1 MSITARV
8 RRALFGAPKDVRD
21 PDAMHKLSLVAFLA
35 WVGLGADGLSS
46 SAYGP
51 DESFRALGEHT
62 GLAFFLA
69 LATAAT
75 VFIISYGYTRIVE
88 QFPTGGGGYVVA
100 SRLLG
105 PRTGVVSGSALL
117 VDYVLTISIS
127 IASGADA
134 IFSFLPP
141 QFAVWKLPVVFAGL
155 LLLTILNLRGVKE
168 SVTAL
173 VPIFLVFL
181 VTHVVLLVLAIGGRI
196 GAVGDTARDV
206 HLNISKT
213 TAALGTFGA
222 LHLFVRAYSLGGG
235 TYTGIEAVSNGVAM
249 MREPKVRTAKRTMV
263 LMATS
268 LAITAGG
275 IMLSYLLLRAA
286 PAEGKTMN
294 AVLLERLAGGWHIG
308 HLHVGTGFV
317 IVTLLS
323 EGALLFVAAQAGFLD
338 GPRVM
343 ASMAIDSWF
352 PHRFAAL
359 SERLSMQNGVIL
371 MAAAATGALIYT
383 RGDVSKLVVMY
394 SINVFVTFSL
404 SNLGM
409 VRFWVRHRR
418 EHHDWVR
425 HLFAHVVALLLCV
438 VILLITVFE
447 KFREGGW
454 VTLVVTSVV
463 VAICFGIKRHYAH
476 VVSNIVELDKAL
488 PSPEEVEREKKAVVS
503 LAEEAFPKHESADF
517 HIHRGDQIE
526 RVTGSP
532 ADRIE
537 REEAVAVLFV
547 GGYGGL
553 GRHALMTLLRMFP
566 GHFESVIFVSIAVV
580 DSETFKGQEQM
591 VELEKRTRA
600 QLLQYELFARTLG
613 LRAISA
619 YSVGAEVAVEAEKM
633 GTVLSREFPKAL
645 VVAGQLLFA
654 EDTFVNRVLHNETAF
669 LIQNRLQHV
678 GVPMIVIPVRLGRLP
693 TAPSLPTLAPAR
705 A

>member
-1 MSITARV
+1 MFSL

-21 PDAMHKLSLVAFLA
+21 PHAMHKLSLVAFLA

-62 GLAFFLA
+62 GMAFFLA

-105 PRTGVVSGSALL
+105 PKTGVVSGSALL

-134 IFSFLPP
+134 IFSFLP
-141 QFAVWKLPVVFAGL
+141 QHLHVWKLPVIFSGL
-155 LLLTILNLRGVKE
+155 AVLTLLNLRGVKE

-173 VPIFLVFL
+173 VPIFLVFV
-181 VTHVVLLVLAIGGRI
+181 VTHVVLLVVAIGGRAGQI
-196 GAVGDTARDV
+196 GATATEV
-206 HLNISKT
+206 HSSISKT
-213 TAALGTFGA
+213 TASLGVFGA

-275 IMLSYLLLRAA
+275 IMLSYLLLRAT
-286 PAEGKTMN
+286 PVEGKTMN
-294 AVLLERLAGGWHIG
+294 AVLLERLAGAWQIG
-308 HLHVGTGFV
+308 ELKVGMAFV
-317 IVTLLS
+317 IVTLVS

-343 ASMAIDSWF
+343 ASMAVDSWF

-359 SERLSMQNGVIL
+359 SERLSMQNGVVL

-409 VRFWVRHRR
+409 VRFWVKHRA
-418 EHHDWVR
+418 EHEGWAR
-425 HLFAHVVALLLCV
+425 HLFAHVLALLLCV
-438 VILLITVFE
+438 TILCITVFE

-454 VTLVVTSVV
+454 VTLLVTSVV
-463 VAICFGIKRHYAH
+463 VMICFSIRRHYKD
-476 VVSNIVELDKAL
+476 VVGKIVDLDKAL
-488 PSPEEVEREKKAVVS
+488 PSPEEVEREKHAVEATS
-503 LAEEAFPKHESADF
+503 DQPFDRHEPEEFA
-517 HIHRGDQIE
+517 IHRGA
-526 RVTGSP
+526 TF
-532 ADRIE
+532 DRE
-537 REEAVAVLFV
+537 KPVAILFV

-566 GHFESVIFVSIAVV
+566 AHFSGVVFASIAVV
-580 DSETFKGQEQM
+580 DSETFKGHDQM
-591 VELEKRTRA
+591 LAMEKRTRA

-613 LRAISA
+613 LEAMSA
-619 YSVGAEVAVEAEKM
+619 YSIGTEVAVEAEKIA
-633 GTVLSREFPKAL
+633 TSLQRELPKAL
-645 VVAGQLLFA
+645 TVAGQLLFA
-654 EDTFVNRVLHNETAF
+654 EDSVWNRVLHNETAF

-678 GVPMIVIPVRLGRLP
+678 GVPMVVIPVRLGVTSRWP
-693 TAPSLPTLAPAR
+693 APR
-705 A
+705 AALSSSAQ